1 MSVLQDPLI
10 ALLSP
15 WQIFV
20 SPLKGIRLVEEEEE
34 VAAVVEEVAVAS
46 SDSEYLISISNVLD
60 KSVWRKDMVMTFS
73 VNPSQTAWRNGP
85 KVRLKQD

>member
-15 WQIFV
+15 WQICV
-20 SPLKGIRLVEEEEE
+20 SPLKGIRLVEEE
-34 VAAVVEEVAVAS
+34 VAAVAEEVAVAS